1 MDEELYTN
9 IVYTLINGLKNHV
22 TLDIIDIG
30 YDNIEIIIYGIDG
43 KNINQ
48 GDFSISFQKQNGS
61 FTIIT
66 KNNLNEKIK
75 KQIIDIVNNFTNT
88 EIFASY
94 NFSDMMNINVDHYV
108 YDDSKKE
115 FNKNILNEFKKLD
128 QIKNLKINEP
138 KTIIK

>member
-43 KNINQ
+43 KNINP

-66 KNNLNEKIK
+66 KNDLNEEIK

>member
-22 TLDIIDIG
+22 TLDIINID